1 MAASKCGSCDSRLAG
16 WELKEVSV
24 KGARYKM
31 FFIQCASCGVPV
43 AAAEYQN
50 ISATLATLGKEIDGA
65 LQKQHRALV
74 GIARDIDQLVQ
85 AVAGALRP

>member
-1 MAASKCGSCDSRLAG
+1 MAASKCGSCGSSVAG

-24 KGARYKM
+24 RGARYKM

-50 ISATLATLGKEIDGA
+50 IGATLSTLGSEIGGA
-65 LQKQHRALV
+65 LKKQDRALA
-74 GIARDIDQLVQ
+74 GIVRSVDQLAQV
-85 AVAGALRP
+85 VARALRR